1 MTMIA
6 LLLAGLA
13 MLLAGARWFVN
24 GVSTIAASLG
34 VPPLVIGLTVVAF
47 GTSTPELVINGLSAS
62 RGSTALAFGNIV
74 GSCIVNIGFVLAVTA
89 ILQPLRVDAS
99 MITREIPMLIVAVS
113 AVLILANDRLLDLAD
128 VNRWTRTDGV
138 ILLLFFAIFL
148 YYSTRQAL
156 AARNTDQFIAEV
168 ESSARPAGNIKKD
181 ILLAA
186 VGLIL
191 MSVGADF
198 TVDNAVLLARD
209 LGISEAV
216 IGLTVISIG
225 TTLPE
230 LATCVLAARRGDP
243 DIVLGNIVG
252 SNIFN
257 LLCIGGIVAAIAPIE
272 IPEGGSLDLAV
283 MALLTAVLL
292 PIAIRSGRLVTRG
305 EGVFLLTI
313 FVAYLS
319 WRVVGALQPNH

>member
-1 MTMIA
+1 MIA